1 MKKII
6 FFPFLLLSHLLTAQ
20 ADFYNYS
27 NAGFSC
33 MIVTPD
39 NRLIACGR
47 TYGGDHAE
55 LWGLEPNGD
64 EAWHTTLPVSPS
76 TYLSHISRTNDGN
89 YIVSGDASVGM
100 GFSKPLLIKFTP
112 TGQMLWSMML
122 HPPTHFKL
130 GSTFQLPDG
139 SYLMVGVSGSYD
151 SYVGT
156 YNHSAFKM
164 DSTLTNTLA
173 YNEYPIEGD
182 TFFTNA
188 HLPVQAVLSAD
199 KKFVVSTTVDNASGS
214 IIDSDSYVYKWSAEG
229 EQIWK
234 TQINNGQYDD
244 VEACTI
250 LSDST
255 IVITGIYNES
265 TWPNYHELFLSK
277 LNWDGDIIWQR
288 FIDSTGLG
296 DPPKGVEVTELDGGD
311 LLITA
316 IRYNTPFNILLII
329 TDSVGTEKHRLFLER
344 PDHEDFVSSTV
355 LMAENRVAIGGSQ
368 DQFWDHKNLLV
379 LFPLSI
385 ISGTRDISVDPPGFQ
400 VFPNPFHSSV
410 SLDLDA
416 QKFPDAA
423 ALRLSIFNSDGVR
436 LYNGSFI
443 QNPDLKNYPPGVY
456 YLMLTD
462 KTCAKS
468 FVRRVIKQ

>member
-1 MKKII
+1 MKKN
-6 FFPFLLLSHLLTAQ
+6 LLLALLFASRLLTAQ
-20 ADFYNYS
+20 ADFLNYS
-27 NAGFSC
+27 SAGFSC

-47 TYGGDHAE
+47 TYGGDHTE
-55 LWGLEPNGD
+55 LWKLEPNGD
-64 EAWHTTLPVSPS
+64 EIWHITLPISEPAYV
-76 TYLSHISRTNDGN
+76 SHICRTNDGN
-89 YIVSGDASVGM
+89 YVVSSDVSVGM
-100 GFSKPLLIKFTP
+100 GLSKPLLIKFTS
-112 TGQMLWSMML
+112 TGQILWSMML
-122 HPPTHFKL
+122 NPPTHFKL

-139 SYLMVGVSGSYD
+139 SYLMIGVSGSYD
-151 SYVGT
+151 SYFGT

-199 KKFVVSTTVDNASGS
+199 KKIVVSTTVDNASGTL
-214 IIDSDSYVYKWSAEG
+214 IDSDSYVYKWSAEG
-229 EQIWK
+229 DQIWK
-234 TQINNGQYDD
+234 TQINNGHSDD

-265 TWPNYHELFLSK
+265 DWPNYPEMFISK

-296 DPPKGVEVTELDGGD
+296 AAPKGVEVTELDGGD
-311 LLITA
+311 LLFTA
-316 IRYNTPFNILLII
+316 IRYNSPFNILLII

-344 PDHEDFVSSTV
+344 PDHDDFVSSTV
-355 LMAENRVAIGGSQ
+355 LLAENRVAIGGSQ

-410 SLDLDA
+410 SLDLDV

-423 ALRLSIFNSDGVR
+423 ALNLSIFNSDGIR
-436 LYNGSFI
+436 LYNGNFI
-443 QNPDLKNYPPGVY
+443 QNPDLENYSPGVY

-462 KTCAKS
+462 ETRTKS
-468 FVRRVIKQ
+468 FVRRIIKQ